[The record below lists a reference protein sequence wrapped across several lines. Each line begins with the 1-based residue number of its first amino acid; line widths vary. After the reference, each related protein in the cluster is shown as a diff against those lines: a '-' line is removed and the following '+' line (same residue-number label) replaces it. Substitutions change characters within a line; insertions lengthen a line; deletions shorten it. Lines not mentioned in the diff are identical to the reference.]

1 MNQLAEEG
9 LFLLYGKERLDPVS
23 RSRNVIGFCGICDSE
38 LESLA
43 YYGTDQEWLISARCK
58 NEHLA
63 LIRYDKSWKWKDDLP
78 LELSRE
84 EVKIA
89 ELPRE
94 KLDIVFTPAEIRDMI
109 ACQEGLPYTRQNIYR
124 ARGKYQKFEKLFGI
138 KIDI

>member
-1 MNQLAEEG
+1 MNQLAEKG
-9 LFLLYGKERLDPVS
+9 LLLLYQGKRLDPVS
-23 RSRNVIGFCGICDSE
+23 RSRNVIGFCGHCGSD

-43 YYGTDQEWLISARCK
+43 YYNTDQEWLISARCT

-63 LIRYDKSWKWKDDLP
+63 LIRYDKIWNWKDDLP
-78 LELSRE
+78 LEFSRE

-89 ELPRE
+89 DLPRE
-94 KLDIVFTPAEIRDMI
+94 KLDVVFTPAEVRDMI
-109 ACQEGLPYTRQNIYR
+109 ACQEKLPYTRQNIYR